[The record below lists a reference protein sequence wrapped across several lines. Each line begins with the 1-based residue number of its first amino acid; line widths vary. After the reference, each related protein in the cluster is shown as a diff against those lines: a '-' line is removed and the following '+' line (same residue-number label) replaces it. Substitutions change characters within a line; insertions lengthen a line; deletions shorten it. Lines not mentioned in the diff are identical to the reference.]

1 MDRPLK
7 VLHVLRPVSGGMRQH
22 LIGLVNHLPSDQVE
36 TIVVCATGTLGFQPS
51 ELPKAKIISLNI
63 TGDFDFKNDPPIAKE
78 ILRIAVAEQ
87 VDLIHAH
94 GVKAGLLCLWATLN
108 RRHRF
113 KVICTFHNQFRVS
126 AQWLKNMAN
135 RLIVKILANQV
146 NHIIT
151 VSQAIRKELVE
162 DLNVYAYKINCIYN
176 GVDLAAFDLIQPEN
190 DLLRQELA
198 IPRAAVLVGTVARL
212 IPQKGIDVLIK
223 AAASLRQTHPDV
235 YFVVIGD
242 GPYRETL
249 ELEAAGAGL
258 KKYLFFTGFRTNV
271 AQLLANLDVFVL
283 PTLEEGFSIV
293 TLEAMAVKKPV
304 VVSRVGGLP
313 EIVIPDTGITVPP
326 NQPDQLTAALQD
338 LIVNSTKRVAM
349 GNAAYER
356 VKNYFTLTRMAQLHF
371 DLYQELTRA
380 DPKHQLKS

>member
-1 MDRPLK
+1 MDRPVK

-36 TIVVCATGTLGFQPS
+36 TIVVCANGPMGFQS
-51 ELPKAKIISLNI
+51 VELPQAKIISLNI
-63 TGDFDFKNDPPIAKE
+63 KGDFDFKNDLPIARK
-78 ILRIAVAEQ
+78 ILHIALVEQ

-108 RRHRF
+108 RRNRF
-113 KVICTFHNQFRVS
+113 KVICTFHNQFRIS
-126 AQWLKNMAN
+126 AQWFKNTVN

-146 NHIIT
+146 NRIIT

-162 DLNVYAYKINCIYN
+162 DLNIYSHKIDYIYN
-176 GVDLAAFDLIQPEN
+176 GVDLAAFANLQPEN
-190 DLLRQELA
+190 DLLRQEFG
-198 IPRAAVLVGTVARL
+198 IPRSAVLIGTVARL
-212 IPQKGIDVLIK
+212 IPQKGIGVLIK
-223 AAASLRQTHPDV
+223 AAAALRRTHQDV

-258 KKYLFFTGFRTNV
+258 KKYLSFTGFRNNV
-271 AQLLANLDVFVL
+271 PQLLANLDIFVL

-293 TLEAMAVKKPV
+293 TLEAMAAKKPV
-304 VVSRVGGLP
+304 VASRVGGLP
-313 EIVIPDTGITVPP
+313 EIITADTGFTVPP
-326 NQPDQLTAALQD
+326 AQPDQLAAALQD
-338 LIVNSTKRVAM
+338 LIVNPAKRVTM

-356 VKNYFTLTRMAQLHF
+356 VKNQFTLTRMAQFHLE
-371 DLYQELTRA
+371 LYQELALGVKDR
-380 DPKHQLKS
+380 KRS